1 MSIKVLYRTSAMAIG
16 GREGLARSDDGRLE
30 VNLSSPTELGGA
42 GGAGTDPE
50 HIRAQPPVGLTPG
63 L

>member
-16 GREGLARSDDGRLE
+16 GREGLALSDDGRLE

-42 GGAGTDPE
+42 GTDPE
-50 HIRAQPPVGLTPG
+50 HIRAQPPVRLTPG